1 MRKNSKVINYS
12 IYKYTIEI
20 IENVSIR
27 YLVLKLLNYFLYF
40 ILIISK
46 SILESST
53 EKILRAESNHLTV
66 QIFDESFLKENKRT
80 YKEKTLLLFF
90 NARRALNSKF
100 VLIQS
105 IHTRLVQKENLV
117 DSERYTRKWFAAGVL
132 LHHRRKRRKR
142 IAKRK
147 IDEERWL
154 DDCVV
159 LFLVR
164 KQYLT
169 IPFGDLNSYN
179 GRQEEKEGGKSGQ
192 NVLLDELTNP
202 RLGWMLLNHIVHLRI
217 FFHSP
222 LWIFLQ
228 NILRGITYWL
238 ECVHISDQSIDLFI
252 FGAEFLF
259 NKFRR
264 KIRSIL
270 CAKLNKNRGL
280 FLFFS
285 LYS

>member
-1 MRKNSKVINYS
+1 MKV
-12 IYKYTIEI
+12 
-20 IENVSIR
+20 R
-27 YLVLKLLNYFLYF
+27 
-40 ILIISK
+40 
-46 SILESST
+46 ESDS
-53 EKILRAESNHLTV
+53 
-66 QIFDESFLKENKRT
+66 
-80 YKEKTLLLFF
+80 
-90 NARRALNSKF
+90 
-100 VLIQS
+100 
-105 IHTRLVQKENLV
+105 RLVFFYTTEGKE
-117 DSERYTRKWFAAGVL
+117 
-132 LHHRRKRRKR
+132 R

-147 IDEERWL
+147 IDGERWL

-179 GRQEEKEGGKSGQ
+179 GRQEEKEDGKSGQ

-202 RLGWMLLNHIVHLRI
+202 RLGWMLLNHIVPSRI

-238 ECVHISDQSIDLFI
+238 ECVHISDQSVDLFI

-264 KIRSIL
+264 KIRCAQNWIKIEVSFCFSLSIL
-270 CAKLNKNRGL
+270 DL
-280 FLFFS
+280 FCSWIYGKFKS
-285 LYS
+285 YKYVWNEWRNIYKMKQICI